1 MSKTGHS
8 DAGIRRSKPADI
20 PDPIV
25 AAPDGSARPQP
36 GAVHASMEVSTHKLF
51 APPIYPGAVR
61 RRVILDRVLQDN
73 SLRVTVLQGPAGHGK
88 STTLQQIKTAHEARG
103 WRTAWLTLDD
113 ADNDPRRFESH
124 MRALVGLMR
133 DRAAHPEAIASRVGE
148 APPDLANWMLDA
160 LSGMDTHASI
170 FLDEFQAL
178 RNEAILRFFRFL
190 LSRLPAH
197 AHVFIGSRSLPEIGL
212 ATLLVNRMA
221 TVLRADDLRFTPGEV
236 TQFFAES
243 KDLRVSAE
251 EVGAIYRRTEGW
263 PAGLQL
269 FRLGLGSPEV
279 RTSLVD
285 PEDHGPR
292 ELAEYLTDNVVTLQS
307 PRIQEFL
314 FKTSL
319 LRRLSAPLC
328 AAVTGLDDA
337 QDILEQL
344 ERSGLFVRALDS
356 DNRWFKYHG
365 LFSSFL
371 ADSLHRSS
379 ELEVVSVHERAARWY
394 LAQHLPEE
402 AIYHALSCRN
412 FSLAAAI
419 LSEWSSRLISNA
431 ELITLER
438 WYDRLP
444 FDHVAN
450 RPVLAI
456 KAAYSLMFLRRRAKL
471 RPLVD
476 LMDQHAGCGDILQT
490 TSPDLCRA
498 MARLLF
504 EDDLHAAL
512 AIIDRPEVL
521 QQEVSGFPAFELG
534 AACNVLSFGR
544 IAAGDFEG
552 ARKSLMQARAH
563 SERGAGSFVMGY
575 TSALSGARLIVQGK
589 LHEAIERYRADM
601 LAQHAPLDKS
611 FAPAVMAAAQI
622 WALYEANDLAAL
634 EPLCAQ
640 FQRGISEC
648 VTLDF
653 IALAYLSI
661 SRMHDARGR
670 SAEAQEVLDELE
682 RMGHDS
688 HLDRLVSQADWE
700 RVRRAV
706 LAGEL
711 DRATAL
717 AQRIAPVCPPLDPH
731 WIYMADDMEGEGFG
745 RIRLAI
751 AHHDHAL
758 ASQLIARERARQTG
772 RVYRDIR
779 LHVFEALLL
788 NDKGS
793 PNGAHRSLRKALQLA
808 RPGRYVRCF
817 LDEGRAI
824 VSMLREEYQHFLQ
837 SADEGQAAPD
847 PDRDFIELLLAAS
860 GTDLGQPRCRHH
872 LTDPLSEREKE
883 MLQFLANGVA
893 NKEIASRL
901 FVSENTV
908 KFHLKNIYSKLGVS
922 GRVQAINAARTLRLV
937 P

>member
-1 MSKTGHS
+1 MSRTDFSETGTS
-8 DAGIRRSKPADI
+8 RTKPERAAAVARTGVRAAAGTNE
-20 PDPIV
+20 
-25 AAPDGSARPQP
+25 
-36 GAVHASMEVSTHKLF
+36 VHTHKLF
-51 APPIYPGAVR
+51 APPVYPGAVR
-61 RRVILDRVLQDN
+61 RGVILDRVLQDN

-88 STTLQQIKTAHEARG
+88 STTLQQIKSAHEARG

-124 MRALVGLMR
+124 LRALMGQMHGQAGHVAGP
-133 DRAAHPEAIASRVGE
+133 AAWTSD
-148 APPDLANWMLDA
+148 APPDLANWLLDS
-160 LSGMDTHASI
+160 LSAMTTHASI

-178 RNEAILRFFRFL
+178 RNETLLRFFRGL
-190 LSRLPAH
+190 LGRLPAH
-197 AHVFIGSRSLPEIGL
+197 VHVFIGSRSLPEVGL

-221 TVLRADDLRFTPGEV
+221 MVLRADDLRFTPSEV
-236 TQFFAES
+236 NQFFAES
-243 KDLRVSAE
+243 KELRVSAE
-251 EVGAIYRRTEGW
+251 EIGAIYRRTEGW

-269 FRLGLGSPEV
+269 FRLGLVSPQV
-279 RTSLVD
+279 RTSLID
-285 PEDHGPR
+285 PDDHGPR

-319 LRRLSAPLC
+319 LQRLSAPLC
-328 AAVTGLDDA
+328 AAVTGFEDA
-337 QDILEQL
+337 QVILEQL

-379 ELEVVSVHERAARWY
+379 EAEVLSVHERAARWY

-419 LSEWSSRLISNA
+419 LSDWASRLISNA
-431 ELITLER
+431 ELVTLER

-456 KAAYSLMFLRRRAKL
+456 RAAYALMFLRRRAKL

-476 LMDQHAGCGDILQT
+476 LMGQHAGCGDIVHT
-490 TSPDLCRA
+490 TRPDLCRA
-498 MARLLF
+498 MAYLLF
-504 EDDLHAAL
+504 EDDLEAGL
-512 AIIDRPEVL
+512 AIIDHPETL
-521 QQEVSGFPAFELG
+521 QQEVEGFPAFELG

-552 ARKSLMQARAH
+552 ARKSLMLARAH
-563 SERGAGSFVMGY
+563 AERGAGSFVKGY
-575 TSALSGARLIVQGK
+575 TTALTGAHLIVQGR
-589 LHEAIERYRADM
+589 LDEAIQYYRADLM
-601 LAQHAPLDKS
+601 AQRDRQENS
-611 FAPAVMAAAQI
+611 FASAVTAATQI

-640 FQRGISEC
+640 FQRGISES

-670 SAEAQEVLDELE
+670 PAEAQEVLDELE

-688 HLDRLVSQADWE
+688 HLDRLVSLADWE

-706 LAGEL
+706 LGGEI
-711 DRATAL
+711 DRAVSL
-717 AQRIAPVCPPLDPH
+717 AKRIAPPARTLNRRLH
-731 WIYMADDMEGEGFG
+731 LADDLEGEGFG

-751 AHHDHAL
+751 GCHDHAL
-758 ASQLIARERARQTG
+758 ASQLIARERALQSG

-779 LHVFEALLL
+779 LHVLEARLLL
-788 NDKGS
+788 DRGS
-793 PNGAHRSLRKALQLA
+793 PNSAHRSLRKALQLA

-817 LDEGRAI
+817 LDEGRDVVA
-824 VSMLREEYQHFLQ
+824 MLRDEYQNYLQ
-837 SADEGQAAPD
+837 SGEGASAQSD
-847 PDRDFIELLLAAS
+847 TERDFIESLLAAS
-860 GTDLGQPRCRHH
+860 GTDLGQPRCRYH

-937 P
+937 S